1 MGICNKM
8 AGAIAPLILI
18 KAITNSLD
26 EIDQLKVQLPLL
38 SRVQQTS
45 VLNELSSRLIVPYV
59 IIVLVLV
66 GLGLMIRYSHLP
78 DIKEDDGDI
87 NGGRSDSR
95 KNIFQYPYLII
106 GAITVFCAVSVEV
119 LAVDSIIGYGQ
130 HQGFSFIEAK
140 FFATYTLLIMI
151 ASYLFVMT

>member
-1 MGICNKM
+1 M

-26 EIDQLKVQLPLL
+26 EIDLLKVQLPLL

-45 VLNELSSRLIVPYV
+45 VLKELSSRLIVPYV
-59 IIVLVLV
+59 IIALVLV
-66 GLGLMIRYSHLP
+66 GLGLMICYSHLP

-95 KNIFQYPYLII
+95 KSIFQFI
-106 GAITVFCAVSVEV
+106 CAC
-119 LAVDSIIGYGQ
+119 Y
-130 HQGFSFIEAK
+130 FS
-140 FFATYTLLIMI
+140 
-151 ASYLFVMT
+151 